1 VLDEQTLRGSCEQ
14 RLIRWKL
21 PRYIIIRDEPLPR
34 LGNGK
39 LDRVAMAASIDLG
52 AAWDA
57 TGS

>member
-1 VLDEQTLRGSCEQ
+1 
-14 RLIRWKL
+14 
-21 PRYIIIRDEPLPR
+21 